1 MAAAYTGRVIHSRTL
16 AATLARLAL
25 VAVLL
30 LALAPSLS
38 RVLAAGNSPVLAGGS
53 ELCTATGLKWLAI
66 AAQSPAAP
74 LGAPVPAMPGGD
86 AHCDYCP
93 LAASMPLL
101 ALFVAFLL
109 PLPPR
114 GPAPAWIAPRL
125 RRPANLRG
133 LGSRGPPLPL

>member
-1 MAAAYTGRVIHSRTL
+1 MIRSRAL

-38 RVLAAGNSPVLAGGS
+38 RVLAGGHSPVLVGGS

-66 AAQSPAAP
+66 GTPASDPSGSPM
-74 LGAPVPAMPGGD
+74 PAMPGD
-86 AHCDYCP
+86 DDHCDYCP

-101 ALFVAFLL
+101 GLLLALRL
-109 PLPPR
+109 PILPHA
-114 GPAPAWIAPRL
+114 PAPAWIAPRL